1 MRTRTYD
8 PFGWRLVELS
18 DPFLNPLRRTELLQ
32 DLVTCEAEEL
42 ARGRRHVTI
51 VHGVPCDLATATLLE
66 DVYDTVRAIAG
77 LASWTPTWAIHADA
91 CRWMCFHAWSTSTG
105 MVTAEPMP
113 NHAARVRR
121 GGVITAESRANA
133 A

>member
-51 VHGVPCDLATATLLE
+51 VHGVPCDLATATLLD

-77 LASWTPTWAIHADA
+77 LASWSRLAGGENYLTITVAGECRDSVLGRVVDLIRREHPTDWPIY
-91 CRWMCFHAWSTSTG
+91 
-105 MVTAEPMP
+105 
-113 NHAARVRR
+113 
-121 GGVITAESRANA
+121 ESPIPLGR
-133 A
+133 